1 MRDSSGRDSRGKII
15 SDKRND
21 TQVADVIDQV

>member
-1 MRDSSGRDSRGKII
+1 MRDSSGRYNRGKIA

-21 TQVADVIDQV
+21 TRVADVIDQV